1 MTTER
6 YPISEDEAS
15 KRIATAE
22 ATYGPN
28 QAHGP
33 MSYRRE
39 GGDGHGLIAF
49 TFVESPRTP
58 GAYREIAFAS

>member
-1 MTTER
+1 MTTKC
-6 YPISEDEAS
+6 YPYSKDEVSEFL
-15 KRIATAE
+15 ATAE

-39 GGDGHGLIAF
+39 AGDGHGFIAF
-49 TFVESPRTP
+49 TFIESPRTP
-58 GAYREIAFAS
+58 GAYREIPFAS